1 MNIFQVYP
9 APPPDEASADSSTQ
23 NELSG
28 LVCYIVGLLVR
39 LVLDLAKYH
48 IAEFLN
54 EKHPVIKALG
64 GWIYTAIFAFAGV
77 SFWRGIWYLM
87 ELDVGEK
94 KLQLSLVLAGSL
106 VLFLMSKVS
115 RSLISAPLSL
125 CLDSHENTFLN
136 ATYFR
141 QTPQSKIW
149 FVVDVLF
156 TNIVIRQLIV
166 FCWWSLWS
174 LENIFLI
181 NNVIGVKDA
190 DVAWDSIILGYF
202 TTFIAFGMDKML
214 LASTTRKQYITKPLQ
229 FLTTLIAFFASVNV
243 WRGIWSLYD
252 NYLFPS
258 VDKDLN
264 YIVSAIIGFL
274 VLSVTL
280 LSNSVCNDQISSDL
294 DEGEIVSIKY
304 WRLLNKRSPDNEE
317 LVPILE

>member
-1 MNIFQVYP
+1 MYP
-9 APPPDEASADSSTQ
+9 AHQPETGSTDSPTRNQ
-23 NELSG
+23 LSG
-28 LVCYIVGLLVR
+28 LVCYLVGLIVR
-39 LVLDLAKYH
+39 IILDLAKYH
-48 IAEFLN
+48 IAEFLD
-54 EKHPVIKALG
+54 EKHPVVKALG
-64 GWIYTAIFAFAGV
+64 GWIYTGIFAFAGV

-87 ELDVGEK
+87 DLDVGEK
-94 KLQLSLVLAGSL
+94 KLQLSLVLIGSL

-125 CLDSHENTFLN
+125 CFDSHENTFLN
-136 ATYFR
+136 ANYFR
-141 QTPQSKIW
+141 QTPESKTW

-181 NNVIGVKDA
+181 NNVIGVKDNE
-190 DVAWDSIILGYF
+190 VSWDSIILGYF
-202 TTFIAFGMDKML
+202 TTIIAFGMDKML

-229 FLTTLIAFFASVNV
+229 YLTTLIAFFASVNV

-264 YIVSAIIGFL
+264 YIVSAVLGFL
-274 VLSVTL
+274 VLSITL
-280 LSNSVCNDQISSDL
+280 LSNSVCNDQIASDM
-294 DEGEIVSIKY
+294 DEGEIVCIKY
-304 WRLLNKRSPDNEE
+304 WRLLNKQSPENEE